1 VAADQGGNKEEG
13 LLPIEWVRREKK
25 TPSPRPRGG
34 IPPGAGQPR
43 REKSGVPERRPGF
56 RKAPV
61 PEPFA

>member
-34 IPPGAGQPR
+34 IPPG
-43 REKSGVPERRPGF
+43 VPERRPGF